1 MTLTNPFTIYTT
13 TKTCPRIKTNKMD
26 AQLALAELQTP
37 KDLSIV
43 ALAEPYFTAQ
53 DSAISTNQRSS
64 NASSTEGREGATPAI
79 LAADL
84 THYQELFS
92 KLRFSYV
99 EQVTKERF
107 LRAITAD
114 QPEFVDA
121 SENVEL
127 EEKLKGDKAALK
139 ERKEEVRE
147 LVKELEEQ
155 GRQLAASMLIANN
168 MQWKSLIWIPRIRYH
183 PTPKDATISLTLI
196 NQEPRV
202 HNHTAPTI
210 PTRPTHQPSALNAPP
225 THPRHSQRTRRSA
238 YGHRSTDRCAKG
250 DTTA

>member
-1 MTLTNPFTIYTT
+1 
-13 TKTCPRIKTNKMD
+13 MD
-26 AQLALAELQTP
+26 PQNAIAELQTP
-37 KDLSIV
+37 NELSIV
-43 ALAEPYFTAQ
+43 ALAEPYFLAQ
-53 DSAISTNQRSS
+53 NGLTSANQRSS
-64 NASSTEGREGATPAI
+64 NASSTEGREGATPVI

-114 QPEFVDA
+114 QPEFVDN

-155 GRQLAASMLIANN
+155 GRQLAASM
-168 MQWKSLIWIPRIRYH
+168 
-183 PTPKDATISLTLI
+183 
-196 NQEPRV
+196 
-202 HNHTAPTI
+202 
-210 PTRPTHQPSALNAPP
+210 
-225 THPRHSQRTRRSA
+225 
-238 YGHRSTDRCAKG
+238 
-250 DTTA
+250 

>member
-1 MTLTNPFTIYTT
+1 MDPQTALEELQAPKELSILALSEPFFLAAQDGAGD
-13 TKTCPRIKTNKMD
+13 TNKR
-26 AQLALAELQTP
+26 T
-37 KDLSIV
+37 
-43 ALAEPYFTAQ
+43 
-53 DSAISTNQRSS
+53 S
-64 NASSTEGREGATPAI
+64 NASSTAGREGATPAI

-121 SENVEL
+121 RENVEL
-127 EEKLKGDKAALK
+127 EEKLKSDKVALK

-155 GRQLAASMLIANN
+155 GRQLAAR
-168 MQWKSLIWIPRIRYH
+168 KSTGCDSY
-183 PTPKDATISLTLI
+183 S
-196 NQEPRV
+196 
-202 HNHTAPTI
+202 
-210 PTRPTHQPSALNAPP
+210 
-225 THPRHSQRTRRSA
+225 
-238 YGHRSTDRCAKG
+238 
-250 DTTA
+250 

>member
-1 MTLTNPFTIYTT
+1 
-13 TKTCPRIKTNKMD
+13 MD
-26 AQLALAELQTP
+26 PQTALKELQAPKELSILALSEP
-37 KDLSIV
+37 FF
-43 ALAEPYFTAQ
+43 LATQ
-53 DSAISTNQRSS
+53 DGTGDSNIRTS

-114 QPEFVDA
+114 QPEFVA
-121 SENVEL
+121 ANENVEL
-127 EEKLKGDKAALK
+127 EEKLKSDKVALK

-155 GRQLAASMLIANN
+155 GRQLAARKSSVCELFLQERVLTRQCRLRNCTTSDDPAIRITLLDRQPRSYHLTAAPISNPQIEQSRARYAAPANYR
-168 MQWKSLIWIPRIRYH
+168 S
-183 PTPKDATISLTLI
+183 
-196 NQEPRV
+196 
-202 HNHTAPTI
+202 
-210 PTRPTHQPSALNAPP
+210 
-225 THPRHSQRTRRSA
+225 SQRTRRA
-238 YGHRSTDRCAKG
+238 AHGYRPAD
-250 DTTA
+250 

>member
-1 MTLTNPFTIYTT
+1 
-13 TKTCPRIKTNKMD
+13 MD
-26 AQLALAELQTP
+26 PQTALADLQTP
-37 KDLSIV
+37 KELSILT
-43 ALAEPYFTAQ
+43 LAEPFLITAQ
-53 DSAISTNQRSS
+53 DDTATTNKRTS

-79 LAADL
+79 LSADL

-114 QPEFVDA
+114 QPEFVDG
-121 SENVEL
+121 SENLEL

-155 GRQLAASMLIANN
+155 GRQLAARKSIISKKSVRMFTLTMQHRIRERPTPNN
-168 MQWKSLIWIPRIRYH
+168 PTLLSTFLNRQPRIH
-183 PTPKDATISLTLI
+183 HLTTPTIQSPKVRRSSSL
-196 NQEPRV
+196 NA
-202 HNHTAPTI
+202 APTHS
-210 PTRPTHQPSALNAPP
+210 RPP
-225 THPRHSQRTRRSA
+225 QRTRRAAHGS
-238 YGHRSTDRCAKG
+238 RQTD
-250 DTTA
+250 